1 MSGHTVLIVED
12 EKSLRDAIR
21 DKLTRSG
28 VVVLEAEDG
37 AQGLQVAL
45 AKQPDLILLDILM
58 SKMDGIEMLRQLRA
72 DDRGKTIQV
81 ILLTNLNDINRLD
94 EALTLGA
101 RDYLIKSD
109 IKLEDLVK
117 AIQDRIGV

>member
-45 AKQPDLILLDILM
+45 AKQPDLILLDILIP
-58 SKMDGIEMLRQLRA
+58 KMDGIEMLRQLRA